1 MPTTKIN
8 NQIMLSG
15 RLTALADMLEN
26 TPGAAIRSDR
36 TLLIIKDAVT
46 NLCRSQSAVLD
57 YINEQLIRNR

>member
-1 MPTTKIN
+1 
-8 NQIMLSG
+8 MLSG